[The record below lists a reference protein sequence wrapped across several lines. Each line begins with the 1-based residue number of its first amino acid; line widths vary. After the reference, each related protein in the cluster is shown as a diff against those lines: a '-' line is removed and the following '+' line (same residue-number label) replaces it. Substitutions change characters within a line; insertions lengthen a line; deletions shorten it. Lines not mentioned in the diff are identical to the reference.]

1 MANEIASALADNA
14 EIVAE
19 AILGEPSHRGRE
31 ENRWGSRGSLA
42 VRIKGPRRGL
52 WFDHER
58 GEGGDAIDLIARERG
73 VDRRRAY
80 EIAKTEFVG
89 PTLHPLQP
97 AQRQSP
103 APAAS
108 DDHRR
113 NTDIALRMWH
123 EATDIGGTAA
133 ATYLVEHR
141 GLDVTELNLS
151 HTFCGGTRD
160 RRQCLR

>member
-31 ENRWGSRGSLA
+31 ENRWGSRGSQA

-73 VDRRRAY
+73 TRRR
-80 EIAKTEFVG
+80 
-89 PTLHPLQP
+89 PRPN
-97 AQRQSP
+97 S
-103 APAAS
+103 AAS
-108 DDHRR
+108 LSYVRQQPWI
-113 NTDIALRMWH
+113 TPGILWLISGF
-123 EATDIGGTAA
+123 TGVFAA
-133 ATYLVEHR
+133 QLGAPTSR
-141 GLDVTELNLS
+141 
-151 HTFCGGTRD
+151 
-160 RRQCLR
+160 